1 MRKTK
6 RKHRKSEMRID
17 RDAMMAEQGFLD
29 VDTAAELLG
38 VSTARAYFIG
48 KKGSIVTRPLGG
60 ARYFSRASIEQY
72 QRELTV
78 PAGWL
83 TLAEAMERSHWS
95 RSTLYKRAADGAI
108 KMRRLGGRVY
118 VVTSIA
124 ALTR

>member
-1 MRKTK
+1 MRKPK

-38 VSTARAYFIG
+38 VSTARAYALG
-48 KKGSIVTRPLGG
+48 KRGSIVTRPLGG
-60 ARYFSRASIEQY
+60 AVYFARASLEQY
-72 QRELTV
+72 HRELTV
-78 PAGWL
+78 PPGWL
-83 TLAEAMERSHWS
+83 TLSEAMERSHWS